1 MNTPSLTRRGIL
13 AVAASTGAA
22 ALLVQPAGL
31 VDTARGSVNS
41 NCDPHASVNP
51 YGIHQAGITTNA
63 PEHLQLA
70 GFELVA
76 DTTREQLI
84 ALLQTW
90 HEAIGLLTKGLPLPD
105 AGAPDQAPADT
116 GEALSQRA
124 DRLTT
129 TIGFGPSLFDSRF
142 GLTSLRPEALVDLPA
157 FTGDALDPTA
167 SDGDLCLQ
175 CCAETRL
182 VAEHALR
189 TLARLATGRAT
200 LRWTQAGFNE
210 LPTNPAD
217 GAGRNLMG
225 FKDGTAN
232 LNPNDPARMARN
244 VWVDPSDGA
253 AWLAGGTYLVYRRVF
268 AKLREWDESVLSE
281 QEDVFGRRRATGAPF
296 GGTRENDPVRSEL
309 MPVTAH
315 IRLANPRTG
324 QDSEDERIFRR
335 GYSFHDGLDATGE
348 YNAGLVFISFQ
359 RDARRQFI
367 PLQTRLAASDALNEY
382 ITHTASAIFVIPP
395 GTTAAGYIGET
406 LLGAAPPRTTTPN
419 PAADLRTPTVPG
431 TPAAPSKPAAPA
443 APAAPGVT
451 PKAPT
456 QAPRPKATKP
466 KTNATKAKVK
476 ATKAKT
482 KATTKAKTK
491 ATTKATTKAKTKAKT
506 NLKRKMNW

>member
-22 ALLVQPAGL
+22 ALLAQPTGL
-31 VDTARGSVNS
+31 VDTARGSANS
-41 NCDPHASVNP
+41 NCDPHASITP
-51 YGIHQAGITTNA
+51 YGINQAGITTNA

-70 GFELVA
+70 GFDLVPG
-76 DTTREQLI
+76 TTREQLI
-84 ALLQTW
+84 ALLQRW
-90 HEAIGLLTKGLPLPD
+90 QEAIGLLTKGLPLPD

-116 GEALSQRA
+116 GEALSQSA
-124 DRLTT
+124 DRLTI

-142 GLTSLRPEALVDLPA
+142 GLTSLRPAALVDLPA
-157 FTGDALDPTA
+157 FAGDALDPAT
-167 SDGDLCLQ
+167 SNGDLCLQ

-189 TLARLATGRAT
+189 SLARLATGRTT

-210 LPTNPAD
+210 PPASPTD

-232 LNPNDPARMARN
+232 LNPNDPTRMARN
-244 VWVDPSDGA
+244 VWVDPSDGT
-253 AWLAGGTYLVYRRVF
+253 AWLAGGTYLVYRRVVS
-268 AKLREWDESVLSE
+268 KLREWDESVLSE

-296 GGTRENDPVRSEL
+296 GGTRDNDPVRSEL

-324 QDSEDERIFRR
+324 QNSEDERILRR
-335 GYSFHDGLDATGE
+335 GFSFHDGLDAAGE
-348 YNAGLVFISFQ
+348 YDAGLVFVSFQ
-359 RDARRQFI
+359 RDVRRQFI
-367 PLQTRLAASDALNEY
+367 PLQTRLAANDALNEY

-431 TPAAPSKPAAPA
+431 APA
-443 APAAPGVT
+443 APANPGSPSAPAAPDAR

-456 QAPRPKATKP
+456 RAPRPNAPKAKP
-466 KTNATKAKVK
+466 KR
-476 ATKAKT
+476 
-482 KATTKAKTK
+482 
-491 ATTKATTKAKTKAKT
+491 
-506 NLKRKMNW
+506 KRKKAR

>member
-22 ALLVQPAGL
+22 ALLAQPNGL
-31 VDTARGSVNS
+31 VDTARGSANS
-41 NCDPHASVNP
+41 NCDPHASITP
-51 YGIHQAGITTNA
+51 YGINQAGITTNA

-70 GFELVA
+70 GFDLVPN
-76 DTTREQLI
+76 TTREQLI
-84 ALLQTW
+84 VLLQTW
-90 HEAIGLLTKGLPLPD
+90 QEAIGLLTKGLPLPD
-105 AGAPDQAPADT
+105 AGAPDEAPADT
-116 GEALSQRA
+116 GEALSQSA
-124 DRLTT
+124 DRLTI

-142 GLTSLRPEALVDLPA
+142 GLTSLRPAALVDLPA
-157 FTGDALDPTA
+157 FTGDALDPAT
-167 SDGDLCLQ
+167 SNGDLCVQ

-189 TLARLATGRAT
+189 SLARLATGRAT

-232 LNPNDPARMARN
+232 LNPNDPARMAHN

-253 AWLAGGTYLVYRRVF
+253 AWLAGGTYLVYRRVVT
-268 AKLREWDESVLSE
+268 KLREWDESVLSE

-324 QDSEDERIFRR
+324 QDSEDERILRR
-335 GYSFHDGLDATGE
+335 GFSFHDGLDATGE
-348 YNAGLVFISFQ
+348 YDAGLVFVSFQ
-359 RDARRQFI
+359 RDVRRQFI

-395 GTTAAGYIGET
+395 GTTAAGYVGET

-419 PAADLRTPTVPG
+419 PAADLQTPTVPG
-431 TPAAPSKPAAPA
+431 APAAPTNPAAPS
-443 APAAPGVT
+443 APAAPGTT
-451 PKAPT
+451 PKAPAR
-456 QAPRPKATKP
+456 APRPKAP
-466 KTNATKAKVK
+466 KAK
-476 ATKAKT
+476 
-482 KATTKAKTK
+482 
-491 ATTKATTKAKTKAKT
+491 
-506 NLKRKMNW
+506 LKRKRKKA